1 MSGMPGYDDG
11 RIACLDREV
20 LIRKYSVLRRPR
32 HVTYESI
39 REARQVPLG
48 LMGRWRIHG
57 SGDLLHWF
65 NFDPGRPR
73 KSRAIVL
80 HLDSRIRPVLTPDDP
95 DRVAEELRQH
105 GVNVTEGSEP
115 GLR

>member
-1 MSGMPGYDDG
+1 MSGYDDG
-11 RIACLDREV
+11 RVACLDTEI
-20 LIRKYSVLRRPR
+20 LIRQYSLLRRPK
-32 HVTYESI
+32 HISYSSI

-48 LMGRWRIHG
+48 TLGKLRIHG

-65 NFDPGRPR
+65 SYDPTRPR

-80 HLDSRIRPVLTPDDP
+80 HTGGRIRPVITPDDP
-95 DRVAEELRQH
+95 DQVADELRAH
-105 GVNVTEGSEP
+105 GVNVTEGRES